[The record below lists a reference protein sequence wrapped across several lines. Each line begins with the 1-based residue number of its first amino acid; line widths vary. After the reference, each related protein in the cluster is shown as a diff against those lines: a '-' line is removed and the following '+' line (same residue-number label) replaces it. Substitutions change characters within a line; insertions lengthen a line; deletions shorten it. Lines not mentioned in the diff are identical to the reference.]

1 MLLMPEVQFGL
12 WLVCFSSSSS
22 KFFFLSLRKQKTFKQ
37 HLSFNSYEFCL
48 WNKKKLC
55 LGTILFIQNTN
66 GNILSIF
73 LLMPKQILLVFHQT
87 LRHFWYSGNQNT
99 LTVINCLLVSET
111 LLEIFL
117 RFVLVCYIWK
127 WWTDLRLLP
136 IVIHFY

>member
-1 MLLMPEVQFGL
+1 MLFLIL
-12 WLVCFSSSSS
+12 L
-22 KFFFLSLRKQKTFKQ
+22 KIFLSFIKKTKN
-37 HLSFNSYEFCL
+37 LSDIFHSIHMNFVYEIK
-48 WNKKKLC
+48 KKKLC

-73 LLMPKQILLVFHQT
+73 LFMPKQILLVLHQT
-87 LRHFWYSGNQNT
+87 IRHFWCSGNQNT
-99 LTVINCLLVSET
+99 LTVINCLLVSQT